1 MRKISR
7 AVPDIG
13 STMLLMMR
21 YRAVRISAAHLGRML
36 CADSS
41 LFPRKLH
48 HSECVTM
55 LPARLMEILLLA
67 YPYEETLGGMADGFL
82 CLKDAIERKAF
93 AACPAQQQRL
103 IEVEYQHLASE
114 IRRRADC
121 LFAV

>member
-1 MRKISR
+1 MYAEDFPRCTGYR
-7 AVPDIG
+7 
-13 STMLLMMR
+13 LLMMR

-55 LPARLMEILLLA
+55 LPARLMEILLLT

-103 IEVEYQHLASE
+103 IEAEYQHLASE

>member
-21 YRAVRISAAHLGRML
+21 YRAVRVSAAHLGRML
-36 CADSS
+36 RAASP

-55 LPARLMEILLLA
+55 LPARLMEIILLT
-67 YPYEETLGGMADGFL
+67 YPYEETLGGMADVFL
-82 CLKDAIERKAF
+82 RLKATIERKAF

-103 IEVEYQHLASE
+103 IEAEYQHLASE

-121 LFAV
+121 LLAV